1 MTEQMTEHRFI
12 IGQLVRVKTRF
23 LDRSGDGVYE
33 VVRQLPATP
42 NGDFHYRIRS
52 ANGQERAVTEAELAP
67 AS

>member
-1 MTEQMTEHRFI
+1 MAEHRFTV
-12 IGQLVRVKTRF
+12 GQRVRVRTRF

-42 NGDFHYRIRS
+42 NGDYHYRIKS
-52 ANGQERAVTEAELAP
+52 QNGQERAVAETELAP